1 VGALGSLLNTGSPR
15 IARKVNAGQQ
25 ANGGAGGLHRE
36 RGGGPVIS
44 WSARSSA
51 SHKVAGR
58 MSGLGT
64 GSKEDGDDEDGEDDC
79 YKDAV

>member
-1 VGALGSLLNTGSPR
+1 
-15 IARKVNAGQQ
+15 
-25 ANGGAGGLHRE
+25 LHRE